1 MEGIDVLLSPLTLK
15 GIMIAFLCGGV
26 IGLERRLS
34 GKAAGIRTSILIC
47 AGSYAFV
54 ALSTALSHNESTDDT
69 RVLGQVI
76 TGIGF
81 LGAGVMLN
89 RGKKVKGV
97 TTGAVIWVLAGIGSY
112 IGFCKYSAAISMAIF
127 TVFVLFFLGK
137 LEYYISK
144 WLATREKKAELDDD
158 D

>member
-1 MEGIDVLLSPLTLK
+1 MEDFNILFSPLTFMGLLVS
-15 GIMIAFLCGGV
+15 FCCGGAV
-26 IGLERRLS
+26 GLERRIS

-47 AGSYAFV
+47 LGSYAFV
-54 ALSTALSHNESTDDT
+54 ALSTALSQNESTDDT

-97 TTGAVIWVLAGIGSY
+97 TTAAVIWVLAGIGAY
-112 IGFCKYSAAISMAIF
+112 VGFGKYSAATAITIV
-127 TVFVLFFLGK
+127 TVFVLYFLGK
-137 LEYYISK
+137 LEYHITK
-144 WLATREKKAELDDD
+144 WLDEREKAILDDD